1 MLADHRRTAPVHGAT
16 RAPGRQDTR
25 CDQGTQVHTVT
36 TAQRADWFVPLELD
50 GRDARVGGVLNR
62 VQNGLLRSYAQRPN
76 SRTGGDTADVGKG
89 KRNRK
94 SRKEGSRLDAHRR
107 RSRWRHRTGAR
118 IAAWRSRGVDAGAVA
133 ATAVPM
139 TNAWLELPELKLR
152 RGRWASTRVRG
163 RRCASASPPPSVNSG
178 SGARQPSQLPA
189 LAHCLQPLGGS
200 SCRGFSRS
208 ARRSSRPRRACLPVI
223 ARWCGVAIG
232 YRLLT
237 NWPVCRLS
245 SERSASNAVGAL
257 NPD

>member
-163 RRCASASPPPSVNSG
+163 RRCERIAASQREQWQRRQAAEPTSGFGSLPSTFRRLVLPRIQSV
-178 SGARQPSQLPA
+178 SSSQLAAATGLSPGYCALVRRGDRIPA
-189 LAHCLQPLGGS
+189 PHQLAGLQ
-200 SCRGFSRS
+200 
-208 ARRSSRPRRACLPVI
+208 
-223 ARWCGVAIG
+223 
-232 YRLLT
+232 
-237 NWPVCRLS
+237 
-245 SERSASNAVGAL
+245 AVE
-257 NPD
+257 